1 MNRWRIPQRNENNK
15 EPTENSRDENTTKMK
30 KITDLTEDRR
40 QLEKKN
46 Q

>member
-1 MNRWRIPQRNENNK
+1 MKITKK

-40 QLEKKN
+40 QLEKNN
-46 Q
+46 QWT